1 MDKKYIIA
9 SIRIPLEICDNN
21 YVPLPEYASVDFE
34 KCDKLPQTSD
44 LSGLNINSII
54 DNFFPKNDEITI
66 HKEEI
71 KKKEQ
76 AKNSSFKNKSKS
88 SRRFTVKNN
97 ITKHLVNEN

>member
-9 SIRIPLEICDNN
+9 SIRIPLEIVDNN
-21 YVPLPEYASVDFE
+21 YVPLTEYASVDFE

-44 LSGLNINSII
+44 LYALNINSII
-54 DNFFPKNDEITI
+54 DNFFPKNNEITI

-71 KKKEQ
+71 KKKEP

-88 SRRFTVKNN
+88 SRRFTIKNN
-97 ITKHLVNEN
+97 ITKNLVNE

>member
-9 SIRIPLEICDNN
+9 SIRIPLEISDDN
-21 YVPLPEYASVDFE
+21 YIPLTEYASVDFE
-34 KCDKLPQTSD
+34 KCDKLPSKND
-44 LSGLNINSII
+44 LSELNINSII
-54 DNFFPKNDEITI
+54 ENFFPKKDEITI

-76 AKNSSFKNKSKS
+76 ANNSSFKNKSKN

-97 ITKHLVNEN
+97 ITKHIVNEN